1 MHRCAC
7 VLVYMCAC
15 VCNMHVQNEYACIHV
30 YAVYIYVCT
39 CVHMCDVCVY
49 AVNMCAGM
57 NVYAVYICVQ
67 VCMSLDVCMSVHV
80 YMCVQCICV
89 CRYPMY
95 MQCTRVYRCTCVH
108 LYAMYMFCR
117 YVHVHTYSGVYM
129 YTCVHVY
136 AVDTS
141 VYKDT
146 CVYTYMC
153 AVMFVHIK
161 VNLRYFSGVIL
172 LSFLDIC
179 HDNWPGSH
187 YVHQVDLELTE
198 VHLPLPFESWDQK
211 HAWYLGVFLGGR
223 VGDKGTGLEL
233 TNLARLTGQQAPGI
247 HLHSPPQTRVTSTCH
262 MAFCH
267 MPYIGF

>member
-1 MHRCAC
+1 M
-7 VLVYMCAC
+7 
-15 VCNMHVQNEYACIHV
+15 
-30 YAVYIYVCT
+30 CT
-39 CVHMCDVCVY
+39 CVCSVYVY
-49 AVNMCAGM
+49 AGIPC
-57 NVYAVYICVQ
+57 IC
-67 VCMSLDVCMSVHV
+67 SVHV
-80 YMCVQCICV
+80 
-89 CRYPMY
+89 
-95 MQCTRVYRCTCVH
+95 CTGVRVH

-179 HDNWPGSH
+179 HDNWPGSP
-187 YVHQVDLELTE
+187 YVH
-198 VHLPLPFESWDQK
+198 
-211 HAWYLGVFLGGR
+211 
-223 VGDKGTGLEL
+223 
-233 TNLARLTGQQAPGI
+233 
-247 HLHSPPQTRVTSTCH
+247 
-262 MAFCH
+262 
-267 MPYIGF
+267 